1 MKMNNE
7 TLYYVL
13 VGIVGKDNAAR
24 CFKNLTGEDY
34 HEDNT
39 K

>member
-1 MKMNNE
+1 MRMSNE
-7 TLYYVL
+7 TLYLVL
-13 VGIVGKDNAAR
+13 VSIVGKDNAKR

-34 HEDNT
+34 ED